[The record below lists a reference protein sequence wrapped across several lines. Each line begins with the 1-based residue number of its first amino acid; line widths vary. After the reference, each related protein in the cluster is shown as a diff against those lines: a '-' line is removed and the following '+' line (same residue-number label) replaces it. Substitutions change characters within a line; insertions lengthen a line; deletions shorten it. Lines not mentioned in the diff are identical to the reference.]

1 MFQLDRWCCWRP
13 KTKASSSNWSYH
25 GEKCR
30 EDETKDSRRSF
41 IQARFS
47 LLLPA
52 EGRSYSADR
61 IPCFSVGYMGGKS
74 ITKQA
79 MGVDLGSAG
88 DCCASEGRLEKFI
101 ETPRSPE
108 GFLI

>member
-1 MFQLDRWCCWRP
+1 M
-13 KTKASSSNWSYH
+13 
-25 GEKCR
+25 
-30 EDETKDSRRSF
+30 RRRTADGAR
-41 IQARFS
+41 QARFS
-47 LLLPA
+47 LLLAA

-79 MGVDLGSAG
+79 MGVDLGLAG
-88 DCCASEGRLEKFI
+88 DYCAPEGRLEKFI